1 MVTLTSMLIELLF
14 TVCNCWCVSRQFTD
28 YVIWKVHKDCQ
39 QNPES
44 GNFSLPST
52 DSRNL
57 GTQISSKMCFKAE
70 NHTAFTAYYFEMF
83 WAASNPFPLSGH
95 WLPCSVWQPQSSPGA
110 HTGFLSDETEPPDH
124 CNNTPITWTVRT
136 LRPWCNFSLHTCGSE
151 LPANRNASKNL
162 PYFNLPAVNLIL
174 HRGFHFLQT
183 RIK

>member
-1 MVTLTSMLIELLF
+1 MSQDNSQITLSERCTKIASKTQKVAIFPCLQQIAETYVPRFLQK
-14 TVCNCWCVSRQFTD
+14 CVSKLRTT
-28 YVIWKVHKDCQ
+28 
-39 QNPES
+39 S
-44 GNFSLPST
+44 
-52 DSRNL
+52 
-57 GTQISSKMCFKAE
+57 
-70 NHTAFTAYYFEMF
+70 AFTAYYFEMF

-95 WLPCSVWQPQSSPGA
+95 WLPWSMWQPQSSPGA